1 MKSDIYNITYGTAQ
15 GSCLGPLLFIL
26 FTNDIHLLTTYS
38 RIILFA
44 DDTTLIIFNQS
55 IAEGTFP
62 DQMKIAE
69 IIPLYKGKG
78 SDQLINYRHIS
89 LLLTMSKLLKKVIYK
104 CTIKFIDKYKLLYK
118 NQYGFHSK
126 RSCEQAIIELIGN
139 KLEAKNDSSASL

>member
-1 MKSDIYNITYGTAQ
+1 MQPTTQYEVEKLIKDLPNKESHGHDMISNTLLKN
-15 GSCLGPLLFIL
+15 LGNSISL
-26 FTNDIHLLTTYS
+26 LLT
-38 RIILFA
+38 
-44 DDTTLIIFNQS
+44 IIFNQS